1 MIKCSVVPK
10 QLPAARLNW
19 EEKSKK
25 LGLTLGAPGM
35 TLATDFLQEINS
47 SIKL

>member
-1 MIKCSVVPK
+1 VLSSSRTFTSSKIKLGGKRVK
-10 QLPAARLNW
+10 N
-19 EEKSKK
+19 